1 MTKAEI
7 MFSCL
12 IEPWP
17 HNPGKCKVMP
27 VWLGLKFT
35 VNFPDCSLSGVTLR
49 LGNSYDLVGQHTLA
63 VMQIYAP
70 TR

>member
-1 MTKAEI
+1 
-7 MFSCL
+7 
-12 IEPWP
+12 
-17 HNPGKCKVMP
+17 MP
-27 VWLGLKFT
+27 VWSGLKFT